1 MKRFFSINARLVAL
15 VCTLLFAV
23 VLSMSTVIFFAFKAN
38 LDESLQSSATTT
50 GSLLKEEIRSWFNQT
65 FGQIEA
71 AAQAAGA
78 VGYEP
83 RRMTAFLGSLIK
95 NNPDTTSFYWGDQ
108 QSFKDGGFLLEG
120 TGWIPPADYDQNSRG
135 WFIGAQKAQGIYL
148 SDPYMDANTKKL
160 VVTVAKKVTYPDG
173 SAGGVVGADLFI
185 TRVGELVA
193 AKKVSP
199 NGKTYL
205 LDKEGRFITNDDPD
219 AVLKANL
226 FDLPA
231 LAAVKDKVLGQPS
244 AFGIL
249 QRQGIYYTSV
259 AYPDTAWTLI
269 SFGPLSDIYGPLWS
283 FLVRIAFIAVLCLAL
298 SGVAAAFMARSLS
311 APIKAVTAANV
322 HFAGGNFVLAGSD
335 AEAIARI
342 RRRNDELGLTA
353 NALDDMVEAI
363 TKALAAIRTIADQVA
378 SGASQV
384 SSTAQTISQG
394 TTEQAANA
402 EEVSSSV
409 EQMNATIRQNSDNSL
424 ATQSIANKT
433 AADAEEGGKAVIES
447 VAAMKDIAGKIG
459 IIEEIARQTNL
470 LALNAAIEAARAGEA
485 GKGFAVVASEVRKL
499 AERSQ
504 KAAGEITD
512 LSKRTVET
520 AAKAGEIITR
530 IVPDIRRTADL
541 VQEIASASREQSLGV
556 DQIGKAMTQLDSVVQ
571 QNASVSEEMA
581 SMAEELSAQSE
592 QLGDAIAFFKIR
604 GAGAAGGA
612 GSTPQPRRAARPQIR
627 APEPGR
633 KEAQR
638 LPTAIVPA
646 SDTDDGDFEQF

>member
-15 VCTLLFAV
+15 VCALLFAV
-23 VLSMSTVIFFAFKAN
+23 VISMSTVIFFAFKAN
-38 LDESLQSSATTT
+38 LDESLKQNAATT
-50 GSLLKEEIRSWFNQT
+50 GNLLKEEILSWFNPT
-65 FGQIEA
+65 FGQIDAASQA
-71 AAQAAGA
+71 AAVLGNDPA
-78 VGYEP
+78 
-83 RRMTAFLGSLIK
+83 RMLPLLRSLMK
-95 NNPDTTSFYWGDQ
+95 ANAETTDFYWVDKQ
-108 QSFKDGGFLLEG
+108 TYKDGGFFMDG
-120 TGWIPPADYDQNSRG
+120 SGWVPPADYDQTTRG
-135 WFIGAQKAQGIYL
+135 WYNGALGATGVYL
-148 SDPYMDANTKKL
+148 SDPYVDAITKKL
-160 VVTVAKKVTYPDG
+160 VVTVAKKVTFPDG
-173 SAGGVVGADLFI
+173 SPGGVVGADLFI
-185 TRVGELVA
+185 TRVAELVA
-193 AKKVSP
+193 AKRLSP

-205 LDKEGRFITNDDPD
+205 LSKDGLYITHETPESI
-219 AVLKANL
+219 LKDNA
-226 FDLPA
+226 FDQPA
-231 LAAVKDKVLGQPS
+231 LAGIKGEVLGKPGS
-244 AFGIL
+244 FGIVGGAGL
-249 QRQGIYYTSV
+249 YYASI
-259 AYPDTAWTLI
+259 AYPGTTWILMMY
-269 SFGPLSDIYGPLWS
+269 GPLSDIYGPLWS
-283 FLVRIAFIAVLCLAL
+283 FLFRIAVVAVLCLAL

-322 HFAGGNFVLAGSD
+322 RFAGGNFVLAGSD

-520 AAKAGEIITR
+520 ATRAGEIITR

-581 SMAEELSAQSE
+581 SMAEELSSQSE

-604 GAGAAGGA
+604 GARAAGGSPA
-612 GSTPQPRRAARPQIR
+612 TGRQARPRLRAA
-627 APEPGR
+627 AGER
-633 KEAQR
+633 KEAPR

-646 SDTDDGDFEQF
+646 SDGKDEDFEEF